1 MKDETVTYSEAF
13 KMQVVREIGQ
23 GRFASMA
30 QARRACGIRGKS
42 TIRKWIVKYGAEEL
56 LPKRVRA
63 ETMDEIDELRE
74 AGKKIRDLEKA
85 PADSRPDCCP
95 ERAFLETAC
104 GKMGTD
110 REAFK
115 KKGAAGPAEGLRR
128 QGKERA

>member
-1 MKDETVTYSEAF
+1 
-13 KMQVVREIGQ
+13 
-23 GRFASMA
+23 MA

-63 ETMDEIDELRE
+63 ETMDEIDGRRE
-74 AGKKIRDLEKA
+74 AGKRIRYPEKA
-85 PADSRPDCCP
+85 PADSRPDYCP

-110 REAFK
+110 RDAFK
-115 KKGAAGPAEGLRR
+115 KKAQRGLRK
-128 QGKERA
+128 G